1 MKVFSIVDNKAQET
15 SLRKKGKK
23 AVRGGRKKP
32 APKPPRENVTA
43 DQIRAKVKAFS
54 DKNIEQA
61 KLTKE
66 KLAKFNA
73 QKIPDL
79 DDAEKE
85 AHKGDVGINDPNDL
99 ATHGKLKQVLSM
111 NAFSFSDK
119 EKAALEKILKD

>member
-54 DKNIEQA
+54 DKN
-61 KLTKE
+61 KLWNRRRE
-66 KLAKFNA
+66 LAQDFW
-73 QKIPDL
+73 ID
-79 DDAEKE
+79 
-85 AHKGDVGINDPNDL
+85 
-99 ATHGKLKQVLSM
+99 
-111 NAFSFSDK
+111 
-119 EKAALEKILKD
+119 

>member
-1 MKVFSIVDNKAQET
+1 MKVFSVVDNSPPKKT
-15 SLRKKGKK
+15 SKKGSKGK
-23 AVRGGRKKP
+23 ARSSKRKVTKQ
-32 APKPPRENVTA
+32 PPRKYVSA
-43 DQIRAKVKAFS
+43 DQILSKVEAFS
-54 DKNIEQA
+54 AKNIDQA
-61 KLTKE
+61 KMTKA

-73 QKIPDL
+73 QKLPDL
-79 DDAEKE
+79 DDADKE